1 MVSLQKCTQCT
12 ENHLGD
18 RYYSVGTR
26 AMREQIAGTRTS
38 TIMENI
44 PNEQIRNSSIA
55 RTTIRIGVVHLGRA
69 RTPSKR
75 KVTETEQFP
84 TSDGPRVH

>member
-1 MVSLQKCTQCT
+1 MVSLQKCPQCT

-18 RYYSVGTR
+18 RYSVGTR
-26 AMREQIAGTRTS
+26 AIREQIAGTRTK

-44 PNEQIRNSSIA
+44 PNEQNWNPSIS
-55 RTTIRIGVVHLGRA
+55 RTTIHLGVVHLGRA

-75 KVTETEQFP
+75 KVTETEWFP
-84 TSDGPRVH
+84 TSGVPRVH